1 MAFAMQTNTGT
12 VQAYLFECDDDRLF
26 AVSID
31 PHGRNIPRNACPEG
45 WRFKTAFLL
54 GVHEPVP
61 VEIDARAILRGIGNA
76 GYYIWREGMSRGA
89 GRTAF

>member
-1 MAFAMQTNTGT
+1 MAIAMETDTDT
-12 VQAYLFECDDDRLF
+12 VQAYLFECDDDGLF

-45 WRFKTAFLL
+45 WRLKTGFLL
-54 GVHEPVP
+54 GVHQPVP
-61 VEIDARAILRGIGNA
+61 AEIDPKAVLRGIRNA

-89 GRTAF
+89 AR